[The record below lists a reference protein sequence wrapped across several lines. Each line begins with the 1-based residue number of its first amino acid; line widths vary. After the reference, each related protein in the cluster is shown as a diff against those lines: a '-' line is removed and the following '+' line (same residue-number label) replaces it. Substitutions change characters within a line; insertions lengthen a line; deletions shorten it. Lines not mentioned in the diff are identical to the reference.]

1 MCGCNKRGDVI
12 KQTVAQV
19 RQGNFSGIRPA
30 LAYNARTLAQDFR
43 SGALKN
49 AALARLVR
57 R

>member
-1 MCGCNKRGDVI
+1 MCGCSKRGDVI
-12 KQTVAQV
+12 KQTFSQV

-30 LAYNARTLAQDFR
+30 LAYNARTLAADFR

-49 AALARLVR
+49 AALAKLVR